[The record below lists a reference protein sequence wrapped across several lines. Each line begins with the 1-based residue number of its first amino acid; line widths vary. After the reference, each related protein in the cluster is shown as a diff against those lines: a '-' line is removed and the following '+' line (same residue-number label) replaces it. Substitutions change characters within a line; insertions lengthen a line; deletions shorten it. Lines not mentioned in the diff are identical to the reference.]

1 MCSENKI
8 FGTFKK
14 NNSWQIPTE
23 SDKPKDNREN
33 NGLNLAYLINQK
45 LDILR
50 QKRALTKG

>member
-14 NNSWQIPTE
+14 NNSWQIPVE